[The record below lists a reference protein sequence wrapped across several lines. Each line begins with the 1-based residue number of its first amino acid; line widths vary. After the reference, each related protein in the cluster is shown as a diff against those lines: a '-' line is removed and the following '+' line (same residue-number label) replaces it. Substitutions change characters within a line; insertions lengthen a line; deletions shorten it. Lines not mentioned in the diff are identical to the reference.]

1 MITNFELIY
10 EAIDPRR
17 ALLGLGALGGGLY
30 GAYTLGNIG
39 NNIGGLD
46 NFLNQ
51 ADRID
56 NANNRDLVYNQL
68 KDNPMLAGKLFAT
81 DKYADELNQDIEK
94 LSREYSIKGL
104 FSENENAKATGSAI
118 GGLAGLGL
126 GGLAGAGLTRLVIG
140 KDPSK
145 QKK

>member
-39 NNIGGLD
+39 DTVAGIHNLTAQATPKEREEIFNSIQQYPTAWGEKILSGEM
-46 NFLNQ
+46 
-51 ADRID
+51 ADRL
-56 NANNRDLVYNQL
+56 NLKSNQL
-68 KDNPMLAGKLFAT
+68 DPQQGSQLVDA
-81 DKYADELNQDIEK
+81 
-94 LSREYSIKGL
+94 R
-104 FSENENAKATGSAI
+104 AKGSAI
-118 GGLAGLGL
+118 GSLAGLGL